1 MTSRAPSQ
9 GKMEG
14 HWVLRATGPS
24 LVRNSQDQPRL
35 RLQVERR
42 KTGPSYGTV
51 ASFALCSR
59 CFLHVAATMAERGRR
74 LLLLEQRNQ
83 NLMEKIRSLQKA
95 NANLRQMNSRL
106 REENEVFKST
116 EEILLRDNDKIKK
129 KVHQLKEL
137 QESLQDD
144 IYVLEEQLC
153 SCTCQGE
160 SKRQENTEPL
170 SL

>member
-1 MTSRAPSQ
+1 
-9 GKMEG
+9 
-14 HWVLRATGPS
+14 
-24 LVRNSQDQPRL
+24 
-35 RLQVERR
+35 
-42 KTGPSYGTV
+42 
-51 ASFALCSR
+51 
-59 CFLHVAATMAERGRR
+59 MAERGRR

-129 KVHQLKEL
+129 KVQQLKEL

-153 SCTCQGE
+153 TFLYLPRGEQKTRKHRATESVTRDQGFLLE
-160 SKRQENTEPL
+160 TVQTSRL
-170 SL
+170 H